1 MSCFFVTGT
10 DTNVGKTVV
19 SRAIIQALQAQG
31 VHIVGFKPIA
41 CGEEDSIYTE
51 NRIDDLKQQ
60 TEDNKDVK
68 TLLDSTNEAVTY
80 QDINSYTF
88 TECSLP
94 VLAAL
99 DEIDNIE
106 VKKIDKDLAKL
117 TSRYQSV
124 LVEGT
129 YGWLT
134 PINKEMTFDRWVKE
148 HKMPV
153 VLVVGIKEGCVNH
166 ALLTA
171 QSIVASGVPL
181 LGWVANRIN
190 PCLRHYAEIIKLLHE
205 VIDAPLLGEIPYIHR
220 PEQQQL
226 GHFITNLDRLTCL
239 QTELCK

>member
-19 SRAIIQALQAQG
+19 SRAIIQALQAKG
-31 VHIVGFKPIA
+31 VKIVGYKPIA

-51 NRIDDLKQQ
+51 VLKEELEADHS
-60 TEDNKDVK
+60 EDNKDVK
-68 TLLDSTNEAVTY
+68 TLMESTNESVTY
-80 QDINSYTF
+80 QEVNSYTF
-88 TECSLP
+88 TESSVP

-99 DEIDNIE
+99 DEVNNID
-106 VKKIDKDLAKL
+106 IDKINRDLAHL

-134 PINKEMTFDRWVKE
+134 PMNRDVTFDKWVQE

-171 QSIVASGVPL
+171 QSIIAAGVPL
-181 LGWVANRIN
+181 IGWVANRIN
-190 PCLRHYAEIIKLLHE
+190 PCLRHYAEIIKLLHQ
-205 VIDAPLLGEIPYIHR
+205 VIDAPLLGEIPYVHR
-220 PEQQQL
+220 PEQQEL
-226 GHFITNLDRLTCL
+226 GHFITNLDRLTYL
-239 QTELCK
+239 KTEIC

>member
-10 DTNVGKTVV
+10 DTNVGKTIV

-31 VHIVGFKPIA
+31 IKIVGYKPIA

-51 NRIDDLKQQ
+51 SLKDEFEVNLS
-60 TEDNKDVK
+60 EDNKDVK
-68 TLLDSTNEAVTY
+68 TLMDSTNQPVTY
-80 QDINSYTF
+80 QEVNSYTF
-88 TECSLP
+88 TESSVP

-99 DEIDNIE
+99 DEVSNIDIN
-106 VKKIDKDLAKL
+106 KINQDLDYLA
-117 TSRYQSV
+117 SRYQSV

-134 PINKEMTFDRWVKE
+134 PINREVTFDKWVKDR
-148 HKMPV
+148 KMPV

-171 QSIVASGVPL
+171 QSIIAAGVPL
-181 LGWVANRIN
+181 IGWVANRIN
-190 PCLRHYAEIIKLLHE
+190 PCLRHYAEIIKLLHQ

-220 PEQQQL
+220 PEQQEL
-226 GHFITNLDRLTCL
+226 GHFITNLDRLTYL
-239 QTELCK
+239 KTEIC

>member
-10 DTNVGKTVV
+10 DTNVGKTIV
-19 SRAIIQALQAQG
+19 SRAIIQALQSQG
-31 VHIVGFKPIA
+31 IKIVGYKPIA

-51 NRIDDLKQQ
+51 TRMEPLDAEHA
-60 TEDNKDVK
+60 EDNKDVI
-68 TLLDSTNEAVTY
+68 TLLESTEQSVSY

-88 TECSLP
+88 TESSVP

-99 DEIDNIE
+99 DEVNDIDIN
-106 VKKIDKDLAKL
+106 KINHDLSKL
-117 TSRYQSV
+117 SSRYQSV

-134 PINKEMTFDRWVKE
+134 PINKDITFDKWVQQ

-166 ALLTA
+166 AMLTA
-171 QSIVASGVPL
+171 QSIMASGVPL

-190 PCLRHYAEIIKLLHE
+190 PCLRHYAEIIKLLHQ
-205 VIDAPLLGEIPYIHR
+205 VIDAPLLGEIPYVHR

-226 GHFITNLDRLTCL
+226 GRFITNVDRLTYL
-239 QTELCK
+239 KTELC